1 MAEILYYN
9 PIDME
14 KYDRF
19 KKIAEDLGIRIIEV
33 GEDHLDY
40 TIGHLL
46 GIEGFDDKK
55 VKAKDDDKLDFDFI
69 LFNDFENED
78 LFNLLDHLRENQASV
93 QHKAGITENNV
104 KWTLRELLIEN
115 DKEAKTMGLIHKIN
129 QLIEKASKLKDKYGE
144 DEKIKNLI
152 DEIAD
157 YFNDSSIFDIEVAK
171 KYYLTLLDETLRVEN
186 ENK

>member
-19 KKIAEDLGIRIIEV
+19 KKIANENGIKIIEV
-33 GEDHLDY
+33 GKDHLDY

-46 GIEGFDDKK
+46 GFEGYDSEKLEASDDEI
-55 VKAKDDDKLDFDFI
+55 LDFDFI
-69 LFNDFENED
+69 LFNGFGNEE
-78 LFNLLDHLRENQASV
+78 LFNLIDNLRENQANV

-104 KWTLRELLIEN
+104 KWTLRQLLKEN

-129 QLIEKASKLKDKYGE
+129 QLIEKAEKLKDKYGE

-171 KYYLTLLDETLRVEN
+171 KYYLSLLDETLRVEN
-186 ENK
+186 ENM